1 MKLLFKIAWRNLW
14 RVKNRTIITVSAIAL
29 SLVVAIVM
37 RGMQLGSYD
46 LMMKNAVE
54 NYSGYIQVHK
64 NGYWNDKIIDN
75 AFSDTD
81 SLRQVILNI
90 KDIKEIV
97 PHINSNALAAY
108 GLQSK
113 GVAIA
118 GIVPGI
124 EDKRMSI
131 SSKIIKGNYLS
142 DNDDGV
148 LVTEKLAEYLMV
160 DVDDT
165 IVLRSNGYHGI
176 SADGIFPVRGIV
188 KFPVPTMNN
197 SFIFMDI
204 NTAQYF
210 FSLDNMVTEYCI
222 NINDY
227 KKLDEILADIKSV
240 LSDDYEVMPWYE
252 IRPDLF
258 QQIESDNISG
268 VIFIGLLYLIIAFGV
283 FGTVMMMTLERKK
296 EFGVM
301 VALGLKK
308 TKLTGV
314 LMIEI
319 FFMGLLG
326 LLIGFVIVAPINYY
340 FHVNPI
346 QLTGNLADAMISF
359 GVEPL
364 LPFAWKSGYFINQ
377 AIAVACIL
385 FIVSLYPLS
394 TVLKL
399 KIIQALRN

>member
-1 MKLLFKIAWRNLW
+1 
-14 RVKNRTIITVSAIAL
+14 
-29 SLVVAIVM
+29 M